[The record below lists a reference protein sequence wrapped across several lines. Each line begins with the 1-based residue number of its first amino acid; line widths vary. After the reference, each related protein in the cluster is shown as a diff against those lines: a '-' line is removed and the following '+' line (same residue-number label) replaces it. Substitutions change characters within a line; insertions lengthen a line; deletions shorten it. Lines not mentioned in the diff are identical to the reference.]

1 MQPSDPHQPYAPYAP
16 PAAPPPVYRQN
27 VFIPEGA
34 RTAPLLGSGL
44 RVAKLVLG
52 IVQNVALLAGM
63 VLVVVGALT
72 GLHGEGETLM
82 VIGGISLGL
91 WWVTVVAYAVVGM
104 VWGYKFWSWVPPEH
118 RHTSLWKKYISPAQA
133 AWFMVIPMFNIF
145 WTIVLNLGTADILE
159 RMRVE
164 YPTDKPP
171 AKTLAL
177 ITSIV
182 PYVFFP
188 AAPFVDYFFD
198 KHVEGMAADMQAHMN
213 ARAGAGAVRATS

>member
-1 MQPSDPHQPYAPYAP
+1 M
-16 PAAPPPVYRQN
+16 
-27 VFIPEGA
+27 
-34 RTAPLLGSGL
+34 L
-44 RVAKLVLG
+44 
-52 IVQNVALLAGM
+52 
-63 VLVVVGALT
+63 
-72 GLHGEGETLM
+72 
-82 VIGGISLGL
+82 
-91 WWVTVVAYAVVGM
+91 
-104 VWGYKFWSWVPPEH
+104 
-118 RHTSLWKKYISPAQA
+118 
-133 AWFMVIPMFNIF
+133 IPMFNIF

-213 ARAGAGAVRATS
+213 ARAGAGAAAATS